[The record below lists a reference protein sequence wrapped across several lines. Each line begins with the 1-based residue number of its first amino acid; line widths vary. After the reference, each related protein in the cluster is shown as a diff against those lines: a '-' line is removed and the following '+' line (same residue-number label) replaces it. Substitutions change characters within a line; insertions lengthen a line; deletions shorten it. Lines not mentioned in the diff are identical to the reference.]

1 MNRTNSPIRRTL
13 EQLEAREN
21 PSVTW
26 ASESFEGL
34 APPKLPADWATWSN
48 DGEPQFITT
57 KLAAVSGTNSLAALG
72 STSISSRLWNRAIFP
87 GDYGA
92 ALFLRAGSAIRID
105 VLARGS
111 QLDSTHPSYLAA
123 EFSGTR
129 SLELLE
135 VRDGVALSLGQ
146 VNSIDSMNA
155 KWLRIALKPVGE
167 WAGVSV
173 QRIDTGAYLKSD
185 GTWQVAEVEA
195 IRVKTALP
203 SRDGAIGLGRRA
215 GASGMA
221 FVDDFAVLA
230 PPGVNEA
237 FDTTIPSKLPANW
250 NSWSNNQ
257 PIAFSIG
264 TGHVV
269 SPTQALTSNG
279 MSTTQSRAWLGSAI
293 TADTSASVSVYAD
306 NLIPCGVFVRGSQL
320 DSSHPSYYSLSVTRG
335 LNVQL
340 KRVVDGKETVLAT
353 IRSTE
358 YVSGKWIRLTL
369 VAEGNK
375 LRALVVRTD
384 TNQWLNTDGSWS
396 ANPEH
401 ALEVTDSQ
409 IVGGGFVGVERSRL
423 AAGSVWFDDFAIR
436 PAKSVGPVLTL
447 SASQSGQLYHGV
459 VSFLAS
465 TPPGTVNRLEFRR
478 EGIVR
483 ANEIGSSL
491 RYTLDTSTLTNGQHE
506 VTARAIDR
514 DGNAA
519 TQTIIFNVFNESAPT
534 PSRPTGVKK
543 YTHIR
548 LAQLA
553 YSGNPVGTFEL
564 NLAKNSLDLIISN
577 PRYLQAFE
585 NASADTT
592 KVVYTNLSNVYGD
605 LLTDWNS
612 FADANRTS
620 REQAFYH
627 VSQATK
633 FTGASPSSLPV
644 NYFWNV
650 QRIDGVSAPIDLT
663 VEARGT
669 REKGVPLSSVGT
681 SLVVGFVERFRELN
695 FNFTKPAQTGWS
707 GLLEYVSAV
716 NADGSPATWKTLSLL
731 QDGTGGFRTNGAITF
746 DPPADWV
753 SSKVMGGTQQLHQ
766 LRIRTLSGSA
776 SQAPEARSILGR
788 DYVQANGRAA
798 GVISAFDSEAD
809 ANHDGYLS
817 DAEYKNRRSGF
828 DARFEYESRLFY
840 PYYGQMRF
848 VVNPSSI
855 AVKQWFAE
863 YNLRSLQQ
871 NPLADGLFIDNSNG
885 KVPFKGTPV
894 NESIDSF
901 TQDYAALVASITKA
915 IAPKWTVSNTSG
927 SFAEGDPVAKA
938 STAVLEEFV
947 LRPNNSN
954 WAQVRDVSELIAR
967 RLNAD
972 SPSPYVILDSHS
984 GNLATN
990 DPRSQMG
997 TLAYYYL
1004 LADPDKTFL
1013 MFNGG
1018 QAPAVAWNQIWVPA
1032 ATVDVGKPVG
1042 AYTTWA
1048 TGLDPENARLTF
1060 KVLRREYQNA
1070 ITVFKPLS
1078 YKLATGTGTSSD
1090 ATATTHALGG
1100 SFRRLNPDGSLGP
1113 VVTSIR
1119 LRGGEGAVLMRA

>member
-1 MNRTNSPIRRTL
+1 MNRTTSPIRRTL

-26 ASESFEGL
+26 AGESFEGI
-34 APPKLPADWATWSN
+34 AAPKLPTDWATWSN
-48 DGEPQFITT
+48 DGEPQFITS
-57 KLAAVSGTNSLAALG
+57 KLTALSGTNSLASLG
-72 STSISSRLWNRAIFP
+72 SASNSSRLWNRATYP

-92 ALFLRAGSAIRID
+92 ALSLRAGAAIRMD

-111 QLDSTHPSYLAA
+111 QLDSTRPSYLAA
-123 EFSGTR
+123 EFSGAR

-135 VRDGVALSLGQ
+135 VRDGIARSLGR
-146 VNSIDSMNA
+146 VNSVESVSG
-155 KWLRIALKPVGE
+155 KWLRIALRPVGE

-185 GTWQVAEVEA
+185 GTWQAAEVEA
-195 IRVKTALP
+195 IRVKTTLP
-203 SRDGAIGLGRRA
+203 SGEGAIGLGRRA

-237 FDTTIPSKLPANW
+237 FDTTIPSKLPENW

-257 PIAFSIG
+257 PKAFGVG
-264 TGHVV
+264 TGRVL
-269 SPTQALTSNG
+269 SPTQSLASNG
-279 MSTTQSRAWLGSAI
+279 LSTTLSRAWLGSAI
-293 TADTSASVSVYAD
+293 AADAGASVSVYAD
-306 NLIPCGVFVRGSQL
+306 NLIPSGVFIRGSQL
-320 DSSHPSYYSLSVTRG
+320 DTARPTYYSLSVTRG
-335 LNVQL
+335 LKVQL
-340 KRVVDGKETVLAT
+340 NRVVDGTETVLAT
-353 IRSTE
+353 LRSTE

-384 TNQWLNTDGSWS
+384 TNQWLDADGTWG
-396 ANPEH
+396 ANPEQ
-401 ALEVTDSQ
+401 ALEVSDSQ
-409 IVGGGFVGVERSRL
+409 IAGGGFVGVERGRL
-423 AAGSVWFDDFAIR
+423 VAGPVWFDDFAIR
-436 PAKSVGPVLTL
+436 PAKSVGPALTL
-447 SASQSGQLYHGV
+447 SASQSGPLFTGV

-491 RYTLDTSTLTNGQHE
+491 RYTLDTGTLTNGRHE

-514 DGNAA
+514 DGNSS
-519 TQTIIFNVFNESAPT
+519 TQTIIFNVFNENTPT

-553 YSGNPVGTFEL
+553 YSGNPAGTFEL
-564 NLAKNSLDLIISN
+564 NLAKNSLDLIIPN

-585 NASADTT
+585 NASPDTT
-592 KVVYTNLSNVYGD
+592 KVVYTNLSNVYGS
-605 LLTDWNS
+605 LLTDWNAY
-612 FADANRTS
+612 ADANRTS

-627 VSQATK
+627 VAQATD

-644 NYFWNV
+644 TYFWNV
-650 QRIDGVSAPIDLT
+650 QRIDGVPTDLT

-669 REKGVPLSSVGT
+669 REKGVPLGGAGT
-681 SLVVGFVERFRELN
+681 SLVLGYVERFRELS
-695 FNFTKPAQTGWS
+695 FKFTKAAQAGWS
-707 GLLEYVSAV
+707 GVLEYVSAV
-716 NADGSPATWKTLSLL
+716 NADGSPAAWKTLSVL
-731 QDGTGGFRTNGAITF
+731 QDGTGGYRTNGAITF

-753 SSKVMGGTQQLHQ
+753 SSKVAGGTQQLHQ
-766 LRIRTLSGSA
+766 LRVRTLGGSA

-798 GVISAFDSEAD
+798 GVIPAFDTEAD
-809 ANHDGYLS
+809 KNRDGYLS
-817 DAEYKNRRSGF
+817 DGEYENRRSGF

-848 VVNPSSI
+848 AVNPTSI
-855 AVKQWFAE
+855 AVKQWFTE
-863 YNLRSLQQ
+863 YNVRSLQQ
-871 NPLADGLFIDNSNG
+871 NPLADGLFIDNSHG
-885 KVPFKGTPV
+885 KLPFKGTPV
-894 NESIDSF
+894 KESVDAF
-901 TQDYAALVASITKA
+901 TQDYAALVASITRA
-915 IAPKWTVSNTSG
+915 VAPKWTVSNTAG
-927 SFAEGDPVAKA
+927 SIAEGDPVAKA

-954 WAQVRDVSELIAR
+954 WAQVRDVAELIAR

-984 GNLATN
+984 GKLATN

-1018 QAPAVAWNQIWVPA
+1018 QAPAVAWNQVWVPA
-1032 ATVDVGKPVG
+1032 AAVDVGKPVG
-1042 AYTTWA
+1042 AYTTWD
-1048 TGLDPENARLTF
+1048 TGLDPENARLTY

-1100 SFRRLNPDGSLGP
+1100 DFRRLNADGSLGP
-1113 VVTSIR
+1113 VVTSIS